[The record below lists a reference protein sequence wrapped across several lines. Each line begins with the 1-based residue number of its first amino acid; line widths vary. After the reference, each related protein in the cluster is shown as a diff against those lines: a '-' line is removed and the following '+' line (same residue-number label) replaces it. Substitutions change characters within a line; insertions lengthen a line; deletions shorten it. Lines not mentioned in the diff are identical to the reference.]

1 MANNEVFTSRDYI
14 ERLDKKF
21 NIINGPIA
29 DDCCGHGVWLKYAQ
43 DKGYQVWGCDIISE
57 NCIET
62 IKLLYG
68 EGEIKYL
75 TGVDIPEIMRGPGL
89 QGVFEHNGKLI
100 TNIVCADSLNYS
112 MNFDSVREKE
122 AFGLNNLFTFE

>member
-21 NIINGPIA
+21 NLIDSDIVDN
-29 DDCCGHGVWLKYAQ
+29 CCGHGAWLKYAK
-43 DKGYQVWGCDIISE
+43 DKGYKVWGCDIVPE

-75 TGVDIPEIMRGPGL
+75 IGDNIPEIMRGPGIH
-89 QGVFEHNGKLI
+89 GVFEHNRTLI
-100 TNIVCADSLNYS
+100 TNIVCADSLKYS
-112 MNFDSVREKE
+112 MNFDSTREKE
-122 AFGLNNLFTFE
+122 TFGPNNLFTFE